1 MREMII
7 KNHIDQIIWI
17 VSIFKIPEPAM

>member
-7 KNHIDQIIWI
+7 KNHIDQIIWM